1 MTFNNGHNGMNG
13 KIRYLIMSG
22 FYNGQQLTIEQNETV
37 LCHLKTVNKIQTL
50 QKLNENIFY
59 KH

>member
-37 LCHLKTVNKIQTL
+37 LCHLKTVC
-50 QKLNENIFY
+50 ENIFY